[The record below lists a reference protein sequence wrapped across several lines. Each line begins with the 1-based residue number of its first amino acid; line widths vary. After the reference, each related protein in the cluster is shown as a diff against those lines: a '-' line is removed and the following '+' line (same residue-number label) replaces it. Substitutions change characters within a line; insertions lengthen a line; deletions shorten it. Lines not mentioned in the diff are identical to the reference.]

1 MEVGALLVVAGL
13 ALAAAAFIARP
24 LVDRRASEPAEAER
38 RLSALRAEQDQVLA
52 LLQELDMDYAMGK
65 IEPAAYQADRA
76 ERLQRGAELLRE
88 IDELAVA
95 VPIHRPVGTPVDD
108 DLERRVARLRS
119 QAAGFCG
126 QCGSPLARG
135 DKFCPRC
142 GHPSPGSA
150 A

>member
-1 MEVGALLVVAGL
+1 MEIGALLVVAGL

-24 LVDRRASEPAEAER
+24 LIDRQAREPAEAER

-52 LLQELDMDYAMGK
+52 LLQELDMDFAMGK

-76 ERLQRGAELLRE
+76 ERLRRGAELLRE
-88 IDELAVA
+88 IDGLAGA
-95 VPIHRPVGTPVDD
+95 APTRRPVGPPVGD
-108 DLERRVARLRS
+108 DLERRVAQLRS

-126 QCGSPLARG
+126 QCGSPLAVG

-142 GHPSPGSA
+142 GHPSLGSA